1 MTPRF
6 FSKDTCLLSSERG
19 VTLLEVLVTTLVLA
33 LMVITVYIG
42 IVYAEKMSVQNF
54 RKRKAIMMA
63 SGELERQYFVNKYNG
78 RQDQEQFQVF
88 SNREFILD
96 YIKKD
101 VPLMAKLS
109 VSRTRNTEF
118 NGAEQYAYNAIVA
131 TVEWID
137 PASRKPLDIKL
148 REDYYIKTGN

>member
-6 FSKDTCLLSSERG
+6 ISKDTCLLYSERG

-33 LMVITVYIG
+33 LMAVTVYIG
-42 IVYAEKMSVQNF
+42 IEYAEKMSVQNY
-54 RKRKAIMMA
+54 RKRKAIMVA
-63 SGELERQYFVNKYNG
+63 SGELERQYFLNKYNG
-78 RQDQEQFQVF
+78 RQDQEYFQVF
-88 SNREFILD
+88 SNQEFVLD
-96 YIKKD
+96 HIKKN
-101 VPLMAKLS
+101 VPLLAKLS

-137 PASRKPLDIKL
+137 PASQKPLEIKL
-148 REDYYIKTGN
+148 REDYYLKMGM